1 MEERTTIQISE
12 KLRKELRIL
21 SSKRN
26 VSYQELLQ
34 DMIKVFKELDKERT
48 VISIPRRLAKKIEEN
63 IKNTDISSISEYVTF
78 ILRSI
83 LSEDLKINESEKER
97 KIIINK
103 LKSLGYL

>member
-48 VISIPRRLAKKIEEN
+48 VISIPKRLAKKIEDN
-63 IKNTDISSISEYVTF
+63 IKNTDMSSISEYVTF